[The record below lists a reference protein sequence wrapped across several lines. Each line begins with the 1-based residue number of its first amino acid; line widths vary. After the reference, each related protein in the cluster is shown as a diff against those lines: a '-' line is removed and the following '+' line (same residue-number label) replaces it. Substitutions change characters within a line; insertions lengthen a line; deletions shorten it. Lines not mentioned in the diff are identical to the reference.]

1 MLMGKDGPGEKS
13 EEDVTDDPH
22 VAASRA
28 GEDSDGAYVGRTDPD
43 DAIDAE
49 ESGAEARASDPSA
62 GT

>member
-1 MLMGKDGPGEKS
+1 MRNDDPGEKS

-28 GEDSDGAYVGRTDPD
+28 SADGDGAYVGRTNPD

-49 ESGAEARASDPSA
+49 ESGAEARAD
-62 GT
+62 